1 MALLSEMTPEQIS
14 ERLENDTSFGMI
26 SDEVASDVIARDSV
40 SAKDYQKKMVQYFL
54 DKEKYGPWLPA
65 ENK

>member
-14 ERLENDTSFGMI
+14 KRLENDTSFGMI
-26 SDEVASDVIARDSV
+26 SDEVAADIIARDCA
-40 SAKDYQKKMVQYFL
+40 SARDYCKNMVQYFL
-54 DKEKYGPWLPA
+54 DKEEYGPWLPE